1 MKREQ
6 YQMYLNDTITDEI
19 MTVTKTDNV
28 TAAKIHYT
36 MTLMFE
42 IRYSEISTASL
53 HRKMKQAAEEFF
65 AEEAL

>member
-1 MKREQ
+1 
-6 YQMYLNDTITDEI
+6 
-19 MTVTKTDNV
+19 
-28 TAAKIHYT
+28 
-36 MTLMFE
+36 MFE